1 MMVFIRVYILR
12 VLKII
17 NQNYTQSLA
26 IDFVQPENNKKEEL
40 QCCILWRNLQGECL
54 TARFTSEKQHIY
66 LRKATHFPQESDTF
80 TSESDTFPS
89 ESDTFPSG
97 KPLIFRSLVR
107 QIVQVL
113 SDKT

>member
-54 TARFTSEKQHIY
+54 TARFTSEKRHIY
-66 LRKATHFPQESDTF
+66 LRKATRLPQKVTPFPQKVTHFPQK
-80 TSESDTFPS
+80 
-89 ESDTFPSG
+89 SDTFPSG